1 MNTSEIRHMSMPSTR
16 YVLSLRI
23 VHWLTV
29 AAILA
34 AYLLADAGENGEEN
48 GAAASSMQALQ
59 WHITAGLAVLLLA
72 VLRLLIRLEA
82 RTPPIIPAP
91 DVFTAITS
99 RVVHL
104 ALYAFLIVE
113 PILGWL
119 QLSYG
124 GEPIFLPWIGLHLP
138 ALVHADEQA
147 KELAGEMHELIA
159 NIFYV
164 VIGLHVVAALWHHF
178 IRRDNT
184 LKRML

>member
-1 MNTSEIRHMSMPSTR
+1 MSTPSTR
-16 YVLSLRI
+16 YALSLRI

-34 AYLLADAGENGEEN
+34 AYLLADVGENGGKN
-48 GAAASSMQALQ
+48 GAIASGMQAMK
-59 WHITAGLAVLLLA
+59 WHVTAGLAVLLLA
-72 VLRLLIRLEA
+72 VLRLLIRIEA
-82 RTPPIIPAP
+82 QTPPILPTPGA
-91 DVFTAITS
+91 FTVIAARLT
-99 RVVHL
+99 HL

-124 GEPIFLPWIGLHLP
+124 GQSIFLPWLGWHLP
-138 ALVHADEQA
+138 ALVHPHEQA

-159 NIFYV
+159 NIFYA
-164 VIGLHVVAALWHHF
+164 VIGLHIIAALWHHF

>member
-1 MNTSEIRHMSMPSTR
+1 MNTSEIIATPAPGTR
-16 YVLSLRI
+16 YGLSLRI
-23 VHWLTV
+23 IHWLTV

-34 AYLLADAGENGEEN
+34 VYLLADAGENGEEN
-48 GAAASSMQALQ
+48 GAAASSIQAMQ
-59 WHITAGLAVLLLA
+59 WHITAGLAVLLPA
-72 VLRLLIRLEA
+72 VLRLLIRVQA
-82 RTPPIIPAP
+82 RTPPIFPTP
-91 DVFTAITS
+91 DVFTAVTA

-124 GEPIFLPWIGLHLP
+124 GEPIFLPWLSWHLP
-138 ALVHADEQA
+138 ALVHPNEQA
-147 KELAGEMHELIA
+147 KELAGEMHELIG
-159 NIFYV
+159 NVFYV
-164 VIGLHVVAALWHHF
+164 VIGFHVLAALWHHF

>member
-1 MNTSEIRHMSMPSTR
+1 MNTAEISSISTPSPR
-16 YVLSLRI
+16 YVLSLRLI
-23 VHWLTV
+23 HWLTV
-29 AAILA
+29 VAILA

-48 GAAASSMQALQ
+48 GANAAGFQAMQ
-59 WHITAGLAVLLLA
+59 WHITAGLAVLLLG
-72 VLRLLIRLEA
+72 VLRLLIRINA
-82 RTPPIIPAP
+82 TAPPIIPTPGA
-91 DVFTAITS
+91 FTTITA
-99 RVVHL
+99 RLVHV

-124 GEPIFLPWIGLHLP
+124 GEPISLPWLGWHLP
-138 ALVHADEQA
+138 ALVHPNEQA
-147 KELAGEMHELIA
+147 KDLASELHELIG